1 VIVSL
6 KGPTLRV
13 SNFETSATGPPPQS
27 KFESGGEGIS
37 TKLYSH
43 QELWKTTLNHTQNK
57 VMNTIAARH
66 APVLGFAGCKNI
78 FKEPKSFYTPKK
90 VRKSLEG
97 LAGCQNIFKEPKSF
111 YTPKKVRKS
120 LEGLAGCQNIFK
132 EPKSFYT
139 AKKVRKPLE
148 GLAGCKNIFK
158 EPRVT
163 RVPKSR
169 KTCSQCGGI
178 GHNKRT
184 CKVIACPP
192 CVILTDTPTM
202 VIREK
207 RTVLLTRSSSAP

>member
-1 VIVSL
+1 MIVSL

-27 KFESGGEGIS
+27 KFESDGEGIS
-37 TKLYSH
+37 TKLYSD
-43 QELWKTTLNHTQNK
+43 QELWKTTLTHTQNK

-111 YTPKKVRKS
+111 YT
-120 LEGLAGCQNIFK
+120 
-132 EPKSFYT
+132 

-148 GLAGCKNIFK
+148 GLAGCQNIFK